1 MVKYFLIICLI
12 ASIGNLCYGQQ
23 LSPESNQQVRTK
35 VESDLYKLADEIKLM
50 DEPAF
55 RLFLRIRLATFL
67 WGRSNNTEAASRAE
81 IIAQDALADL
91 EAHEK
96 EIPGLYA
103 KLFRRDLLALFQL
116 HLPALAAR
124 MVEQDKAEQKNS
136 RNEFEIAY
144 SMLDSKNG
152 MRPAVEMMRRN
163 LSSGRDPKNML
174 IFFLG
179 QLEQQHSPE
188 LQQLLT
194 EIVVT
199 EEKQAGTVPVNAL
212 LQIIKFYLKDETPL
226 ELRARYF
233 AVVVRTVELNYNG
246 FDQNLMR
253 FSYEVLNNVVL
264 PGIRSLTL
272 SLYPHAQSVTATL
285 AGRVP
290 QTTLDQITSRN
301 RINLSADPLN
311 QLIVEANAT
320 KDESLKESLLIEAAH
335 LAVGK
340 DQLKLAIALIPASS
354 NDPNYKLWRDQFLGD
369 LVNTALKTKD
379 TEMAGYAA
387 SKINSPLRR
396 ASALEKIAL
405 DYFEAKKLAYARE
418 MLNDAVNA
426 IEKSD
431 SDAEKAKAYFSI
443 TPAFMK
449 IDEVRVTEMIQA
461 AIKSI
466 NNIPQPKIEEKADS
480 AARQTYA
487 KTLTEIGWNIVPV
500 FRSYAQKDEIGTFLL
515 ASGIQRREAKTFA
528 LFGAYIGL
536 ISASESSASRSRN

>member
-23 LSPESNQQVRTK
+23 LLPEANQQARSN

-50 DEPAF
+50 DEPTF

-67 WGRSNNTEAASRAE
+67 WSRSKNIEAASRAE

-96 EIPGLYA
+96 EIPSLYA

-116 HLPALAAR
+116 HLPALAAH
-124 MVEQDKAEQKNS
+124 MVEQDKVEQKNS

-152 MRPAVEMMRRN
+152 TRPAVDMVRRN
-163 LSSGRDPKNML
+163 LSSGQDPKNML
-174 IFFLG
+174 IYFLG
-179 QLEQQHSPE
+179 QLEQQNSPE
-188 LQQLLT
+188 LQRLLT
-194 EIVVT
+194 EIVAI
-199 EEKQAGTVPVNAL
+199 EEKKAGTVPVNTL
-212 LQIIKFYLKDETPL
+212 LQIIKFYLKDETPT
-226 ELRARYF
+226 ELRGRYF
-233 AVVVRTVELNYNG
+233 AVIVRTVELNYKG
-246 FDQNLMR
+246 FDQNLMH
-253 FSYEVLNNVVL
+253 FSYQVLNNVVL
-264 PGIRSLTL
+264 PGIRSLIP

-285 AGRVP
+285 AGRIP
-290 QTTLDQITSRN
+290 QSALDQIAIRN
-301 RINLSADPLN
+301 RINQSADPLN

-320 KDESLKESLLIEAAH
+320 KDESLKESLLIEAAQ
-335 LAVGK
+335 LAMGK
-340 DQLKLAIALIPASS
+340 GQLKLALDLLPESS
-354 NDPNYKLWRDQFLGD
+354 NDPNYRLWRDQFLGD

-418 MLNDAVNA
+418 LLNDAVKA
-426 IEKSD
+426 IEKSEG
-431 SDAEKAKAYFSI
+431 DAEKAKEYLNI
-443 TPAFMK
+443 TLAFMK

-480 AARQTYA
+480 AARQAYA

-500 FRSYAQKDEIGTFLL
+500 FRSFAQKDEIGTFLL
-515 ASGIQRREAKTFA
+515 ASGIQRREAKAFA
-528 LFGAYIGL
+528 IFGAYIGL
-536 ISASESSASRSRN
+536 ISASESSASKSRN